1 MSASPFGRNHVS
13 QRHGHVCA
21 VWWGC
26 AHGRLAPKELAGVTG
41 NAAAYAEGVARV
53 HWLRQVA
60 DARLSNPEAS
70 LHELLSIMEVSPN
83 SDHSHSLRLVVPL
96 RPRSTSE
103 LLNRILA
110 AT

>member
-1 MSASPFGRNHVS
+1 
-13 QRHGHVCA
+13 
-21 VWWGC
+21 
-26 AHGRLAPKELAGVTG
+26 VTG

-96 RPRSTSE
+96 RPRSTLSK